1 MLSETHTLSHAVGKM
16 AFLRLFKPLHKFQLK
31 MNGKPHTHSCVL
43 VCMQI
48 YSAAEGKVERGFCE
62 EGPGA
67 RAGARTGA

>member
-1 MLSETHTLSHAVGKM
+1 
-16 AFLRLFKPLHKFQLK
+16 
-31 MNGKPHTHSCVL
+31 
-43 VCMQI
+43 MQI